1 MWSAKPAL
9 GAQEPAFR
17 RAGSWLASQ
26 GDGLDASAGP
36 AFLTCRGSPL
46 RMASQDGVSASKTV
60 RKIHDKLEREPAGE
74 TLMRTPLARAL
85 GVATALFAGLSSLV
99 PLVHGQGAAAPP
111 TAPAAAAVPSPTPP
125 YVLKDFYQKREVMIP
140 MRDGVRL
147 FTIIYSPRDTS
158 RTYPF
163 LVTRDAYGVRPY
175 GPDNYRGWAG
185 AYVDFSKEGLI
196 FVYQDVRGRWKSE
209 GEFIHHDPIVK
220 NPARSNESTDMRDTV
235 DWLLKNVP
243 NNNGRVSQRGVSW
256 TGWEAAMGMI
266 DAHPAIRLSSPQA
279 PPQDQFFG
287 DDYHSGGAFQLA
299 YAFRWMSENAHKRP
313 APTEVADPEFDYGT
327 PDGYRFFLD
336 LGAAANAKKYF
347 GDEVPT
353 YTDFMNHGT
362 YDEYWKARNVPQH
375 LKGVK
380 HPVLIVGGWHDAEDF
395 AGVFHMFRGL
405 EKLSPGNDTH
415 MVVGPWD
422 HGGWARNAG
431 DVFWGIQYGT
441 KTGEDFRSQVELP
454 FFREH
459 LKDGPPT
466 NLPKALMFETGGN
479 RWRRCDA
486 WPPGGSTPTRL
497 YLGDGGTLSFA
508 APPSGTSGAGYDEY
522 ISDPRKPVPYTSE
535 IIATEGRRWTV
546 EDQRFVATRPDVLV
560 YESAPLSEDIT
571 FAGQA
576 SVELFASTS
585 GADSDWV
592 VKLVDVYPNDA
603 RDPIPNPLS
612 LKMAGYQM
620 LLVGDILRG
629 KFRNSFEKPE
639 PMTPGEPARIAFDLP
654 DRYHTFL
661 KGHRI
666 MVQIQSSWFPMFD
679 RNPQTFVDIY
689 HAKPGDY
696 RSATQR
702 IYRDAGRRSSV
713 SLPVMKGGGCP
724 TGADNGRHP

>member
-1 MWSAKPAL
+1 
-9 GAQEPAFR
+9 
-17 RAGSWLASQ
+17 
-26 GDGLDASAGP
+26 
-36 AFLTCRGSPL
+36 
-46 RMASQDGVSASKTV
+46 
-60 RKIHDKLEREPAGE
+60 
-74 TLMRTPLARAL
+74 MRTRHVVTLFGAVAGAVAVLMQPSLAR
-85 GVATALFAGLSSLV
+85 GQAG
-99 PLVHGQGAAAPP
+99 GAPNVNSGG
-111 TAPAAAAVPSPTPP
+111 AVPSPTPV
-125 YVLKDFYQKREVMIP
+125 YVLKDFYDKREAMIP

-158 RTYPF
+158 AKYPF

-175 GPDNYRGWAG
+175 GPDNYRPWAG
-185 AYVDFSKEGLI
+185 AYVDFSKEGMI

-209 GEFIHHDPIVK
+209 GEFIHHDPIVP
-220 NPARSNESTDMRDTV
+220 NPVRPNPSTDMYDTV
-235 DWLLKNVP
+235 EWLLKNVP
-243 NNNGRVSQRGVSW
+243 NHNGRVSQRGVSW
-256 TGWEAAMGMI
+256 PGWEAAMGMI
-266 DAHPAIRLSSPQA
+266 NAHPAIRLSSPQA
-279 PPQDQFFG
+279 PPQDQFLG

-299 YAFRWMSENAHKRP
+299 YAFGWMSQNARKRVG
-313 APTEVADPEFDYGT
+313 PTEVAEKPFDYGT
-327 PDGYRFFLD
+327 PDGYRFFLN

-347 GDEVPT
+347 GDDVPT

-405 EKLSPGNDTH
+405 EKLSPGNATH

-422 HGGWARNAG
+422 HGGWGRNMG
-431 DVFWGIQYGT
+431 DIFWGIQYGT
-441 KTGEDFRSQVELP
+441 NTGEDFRSKVELP

-459 LKDGPPT
+459 LKDGPPS

-486 WPPGGSTPTRL
+486 WPPAGSTPTKL
-497 YLGDGGTLSFA
+497 YLGEGGTLSIGAPAVA
-508 APPSGTSGAGYDEY
+508 AGSPSGTAFDEY
-522 ISDPRKPVPYTSE
+522 ISDPRRPVPYTSQ
-535 IIATEGRRWTV
+535 IIVTEGRRFTV

-560 YESAPLSEDIT
+560 YESEPLVEDIT
-571 FAGQA
+571 FAGEA
-576 SVELFASTS
+576 AVDLIASTT
-585 GADSDWV
+585 GTDSDWV
-592 VKLVDVYPNDA
+592 VKLIDVYPDDA
-603 RDPIPNPLS
+603 KDPSPNPHG
-612 LKMAGYQM
+612 LKMGGYQM

-639 PMTPGEPARIAFDLP
+639 PMKAGEPTRIAFNLP

-666 MVQIQSSWFPMFD
+666 MVQVQSSWFPMFD

-696 RSATQR
+696 RAATQR
-702 IYRDAGRRSSV
+702 IYRGGGRLSSI
-713 SLPVMKGGGCP
+713 SLPVMKGGGCT